1 MPSDMPSNLSS
12 DLSSVSGQQLP
23 TSAPVPHAQLN
34 ETHDA
39 SLKSWV
45 QSANDEASDF
55 PVQNLPFGVFRL
67 IDSKTHDFSGGVA
80 IGDQIL
86 DLTAA
91 CKSGLFSGVA
101 ASAAQAAALGQ
112 MNTFMALGRP
122 AWAALRLAVSQL
134 LREDN
139 TKRDKARACLVPM
152 KKVDMGVPARV
163 GNYTDFFASV
173 HHAMNVGKLFRP
185 DAPLLPNYKYVPIGY
200 HGRASS
206 VRPSGHTVK
215 RPNGQL
221 MPAGAAAP
229 HVGQSQRL
237 DYELEMG
244 VWIGPG
250 NVLGEPIAIADAEDH
265 IFGLCLLNDWSARD
279 VQSWE
284 YQPLGPFLAKSFLTS
299 VSPWIVT
306 LEALAPFRTPLATR
320 PESDPQPLPY
330 LTNDYQAMG
339 GGFDIALEAFI
350 ETDRMQTAK
359 TAAHQLS
366 HASLKHL
373 YWTVGQMVTHHSMG
387 GCNLE
392 SGDLLGTGTTSGPE
406 ADSLGCLLEITEGGK
421 KPIELPSGES
431 RTFLQNGDRLTIK
444 AYCQKEGT
452 RRIGFGECS
461 GTII

>member
-1 MPSDMPSNLSS
+1 MSS
-12 DLSSVSGQQLP
+12 DNSSILP
-23 TSAPVPHAQLN
+23 IGAPAAHAQLN
-34 ETHDA
+34 ETHDP

-45 QSANDEASDF
+45 QSGNDEASDF
-55 PVQNLPFGVFRL
+55 PIQNLPFGVFHL
-67 IDSKTHDFSGGVA
+67 IDGRAHEACGGVA

-122 AWAALRLAVSQL
+122 AWTALRLAISQL
-134 LREDN
+134 LREDA

-152 KKVDMGVPARV
+152 KKVQMIVPARI

-173 HHAMNVGKLFRP
+173 YHAMNVGKLFRP
-185 DAPLLPNYKYVPIGY
+185 DAPLLPNYKHIPIGY

-206 VRPSGHTVK
+206 VRASGHTVK

-221 MPAGAAAP
+221 MPAGATAP
-229 HVGQSQRL
+229 VVGPSQRL

-250 NVLGEPIAIADAEDH
+250 NVLGEPIAIEDAEDH

-279 VQSWE
+279 VQGWE

-299 VSPWIVT
+299 ISPWIVT
-306 LEALAPFRTPLATR
+306 LEALAPYRTPFAPR
-320 PESDPQPLPY
+320 PDSDPHPLPY
-330 LTNDYQAMG
+330 LMNDYQAKG

-350 ETDRMQTAK
+350 ETEAMQIAK
-359 TAAHQLS
+359 TQPHQLS

-373 YWTVGQMVTHHSMG
+373 YWTAGQMVTHHSMG

-392 SGDLLGTGTTSGPE
+392 SGDLLGTGTTSGPDT
-406 ADSLGCLLEITEGGK
+406 DSLGCLLEITEGGK
-421 KPIELPSGES
+421 KPIALPTGES
-431 RTFLQNGDRLTIK
+431 RTFLQNGDRLTMK
-444 AYCQKEGT
+444 AYCKKEGT

-461 GTII
+461 GAVV

>member
-1 MPSDMPSNLSS
+1 MPSDTKKSMP
-12 DLSSVSGQQLP
+12 
-23 TSAPVPHAQLN
+23 TAAPVIHAQLN
-34 ETHDA
+34 ETHDP

-55 PVQNLPFGVFRL
+55 PIQNLPFGVFRL
-67 IDSKTHDFSGGVA
+67 ADSKAHDYIGGVA

-122 AWAALRLAVSQL
+122 AWTALRLAISQL
-134 LREDN
+134 LREDS

-152 KKVDMGVPARV
+152 KKVEMGVPARV

-173 HHAMNVGKLFRP
+173 HHATNVGKLFRP
-185 DAPLLPNYKYVPIGY
+185 DAPLLPNYKHVPIGY

-206 VRPSGHTVK
+206 IRASGHIVK
-215 RPNGQL
+215 RPSGQL
-221 MPAGAAAP
+221 MPPGATEP
-229 HVGQSQRL
+229 KVGPSQRL

-279 VQSWE
+279 VQAWE

-306 LEALAPFRTPLATR
+306 LEALAPFRVPFASR
-320 PESDPQPLPY
+320 PETDPQPLPY
-330 LTNDYQAMG
+330 LMNDYQALT

-350 ETDRMQTAK
+350 ETEAMQTAK
-359 TAAHQLS
+359 LAPHQLS
-366 HASLKHL
+366 HSSLKHL
-373 YWTVGQMVTHHSMG
+373 YWTAGQMVTHHTMG

-392 SGDLLGTGTTSGPE
+392 SGDLLGTGTTSGPT
-406 ADSLGCLLEITEGGK
+406 ADGLGCLLEITEGGK
-421 KPIELPSGES
+421 KPIALPNGES
-431 RTFLQNGDRLTIK
+431 RAFLQNGDRLTMRGFCK
-444 AYCQKEGT
+444 KEGT
-452 RRIGFGECS
+452 RRIGFGECT
-461 GTII
+461 GTIV